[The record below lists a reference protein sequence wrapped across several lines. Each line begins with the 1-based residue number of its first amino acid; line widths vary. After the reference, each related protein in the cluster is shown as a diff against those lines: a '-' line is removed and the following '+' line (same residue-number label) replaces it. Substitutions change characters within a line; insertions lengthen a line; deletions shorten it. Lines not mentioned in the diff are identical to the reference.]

1 MELKE
6 QKINNKEFKLSAN
19 IKFVLKIRSV
29 NTCNKITST
38 DILLLCEMKSITGN
52 KLVSLY

>member
-38 DILLLCEMKSITGN
+38 DILLLMRNEVN
-52 KLVSLY
+52 NWQ